1 MEQKVLRVGTAVIV
15 CALVLRLLGTVNMGN
30 AVKTILTPE
39 VTSWILLLQTG
50 RLVRP
55 SNIAFSPKPPETEQ
69 IPTQPTGTTKPLEP
83 TVPTGPSQPAIP
95 PEPTVPVLPTFSA
108 SGAAD
113 LKINCGFQYT
123 ADIGAL
129 LTQPLNWDLTGE
141 EPTVLIIHSH
151 ASESFSPSKDYNE
164 VSPYHT
170 LDVNHN
176 MISVGNRL
184 AELLEAGGIHVLQ
197 DTTIHDNPSYSAA
210 YSNSRKSVQQYLE
223 EYPSIRLVLDLH
235 RDAIED
241 ANGNQIAQ
249 TVFSDGVALAPLMFV
264 VGTEYSGYAHPQWR
278 ENLALAL
285 KLQTQLESFCPG
297 ICRDISLRSDRF
309 NQDLST
315 GALLVEVGA
324 SGNTR
329 QQALLAA
336 EVLAEGILSL
346 AYGSR

>member
-1 MEQKVLRVGTAVIV
+1 
-15 CALVLRLLGTVNMGN
+15 
-30 AVKTILTPE
+30 
-39 VTSWILLLQTG
+39 
-50 RLVRP
+50 
-55 SNIAFSPKPPETEQ
+55 
-69 IPTQPTGTTKPLEP
+69 
-83 TVPTGPSQPAIP
+83 
-95 PEPTVPVLPTFSA
+95 
-108 SGAAD
+108 
-113 LKINCGFQYT
+113 
-123 ADIGAL
+123 
-129 LTQPLNWDLTGE
+129 
-141 EPTVLIIHSH
+141 
-151 ASESFSPSKDYNE
+151 
-164 VSPYHT
+164 
-170 LDVNHN
+170 LDNNHN

-184 AELLEAGGIHVLQ
+184 AELLEAGGIHVIQ
-197 DTTIHDNPSYSAA
+197 DTTLHDNPSYNAA

-264 VGTEYSGYAHPQWR
+264 VGTNYSGYAHPQWR

-285 KLQTQLESFCPG
+285 KLQTQLEILCPG

-336 EVLAEGILSL
+336 QVLAEGILSL
-346 AYGSR
+346 AHGSR